1 MIVQISAIMF
11 LVLWVFWSWLSFRK
25 HHDFLVSIICGMVA
39 SFVTFFV
46 LLIAVFSLATA
57 TGYLS

>member
-11 LVLWVFWSWLSFRK
+11 LALWIFWSLLSFRK
-25 HHDFLVSIICGMVA
+25 HHDFLVSILGGMLA
-39 SFVTFFV
+39 SIVTVVV
-46 LLIAVFSLATA
+46 LLIAVFSLAAA